1 MPISEIP
8 FATIGLF
15 LIPVIWMW
23 IGIGVSKMI
32 GKIKSREISM
42 FEVIL
47 WPIVTVIFAM
57 CDDIN

>member
-1 MPISEIP
+1 MAISEIP
-8 FATIGLF
+8 FATIGFF

-47 WPIVTVIFAM
+47 WPIATVIFAM